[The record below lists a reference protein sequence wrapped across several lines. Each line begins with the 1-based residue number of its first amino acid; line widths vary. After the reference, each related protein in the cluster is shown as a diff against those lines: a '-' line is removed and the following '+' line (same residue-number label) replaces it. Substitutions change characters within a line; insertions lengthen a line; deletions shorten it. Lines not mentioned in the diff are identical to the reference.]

1 MRNWRSVQLK
11 DAGVWLSGGTPFT
24 DNPRYWDGD
33 IPWISAA
40 SLKGFRISRSD
51 RCITELGAVS
61 GTRLVPPGTV
71 LFVVR
76 GMSLKTE
83 FRVGVTERQVAFGQ
97 DCKAIIPAPGVD
109 AKFLA
114 RALKARS
121 RDILTMVDEA
131 GHGTGRLPT
140 DLIAKLAINIPELPE
155 QRQITEILDSADED
169 VRYYEAV
176 IVKLKLKASGL
187 LHDLLDRVEAS
198 EQPLAAFLSMRPRNG
213 FSPNEVDSW
222 TGTVALGLGCLTPDG
237 FVPRQIKPVPAGDP
251 RYAGAWLS
259 DGDLLI
265 SRSNTLDLV
274 GLVGRYRYVGAPCVY
289 PDLMM
294 RLVPNSFARPEFL
307 ELVLRDVS
315 ARQQIKRM
323 SQGTSGSMVKLSSG
337 SVMRL
342 TVNIPDLKQQDR
354 VLSIY
359 EADMAVLRAEERKIA
374 KLRLLKQG
382 LMENLLTGRV
392 RLTVLYLDVE
402 FAVGSDAVGRGEEF
416 VEGVVELLWG
426 AEGPAVGAHP
436 IPGSSSCFPLQ
447 DRGRQQ
453 FAPHRLDVRPESAR
467 LLSVSITPTRPPVLL
482 EMSGPACIVENATCC
497 QMGSSSE

>member
-1 MRNWRSVQLK
+1 MRDWKSIQLK
-11 DAGVWLSGGTPFT
+11 DAGTWLSGGTPFT
-24 DNPRYWDGD
+24 DNSGYWDGD

-40 SLKGFRISRSD
+40 SLKDFRISRSD
-51 RCITELGAVS
+51 RHVTELGAVS

-97 DCKAIIPAPGVD
+97 DCKAIIPAPGVN

-114 RALKARS
+114 LALKARS
-121 RDILTMVDEA
+121 RDILAMVDEA

-140 DLIAKLAINIPELPE
+140 DLIAKLRIDVPAPPE
-155 QRQITEILDSADED
+155 QRRITEILDSADD
-169 VRYYEAV
+169 DIRYYEAA
-176 IVKLKLKASGL
+176 IAKLRLKSSGL
-187 LHDLLDRVEAS
+187 ARDLLGRVEAS
-198 EQPLAAFLSMRPRNG
+198 EQRLAAFLSTPPRNG

-237 FVPRQIKPVPAGDP
+237 FIPRQIKPVPASDP

-265 SRSNTLDLV
+265 SRSNTFDLV

-294 RLVPNSFARPEFL
+294 RLVPNRLAQPEFL

-323 SQGTSGSMVKLSSG
+323 SQGTSGSMVKISSR

-342 TVNIPDLKQQDR
+342 TVNIPDLKEQDR
-354 VLSIY
+354 LLSIY
-359 EADMAVLRAEERKIA
+359 EADTAVLRAEECKFA
-374 KLRLLKQG
+374 KLRLIKQG

-392 RLTVLYLDVE
+392 RVTALRLDVE
-402 FAVGSDAVGRGEEF
+402 FAVRGDAVGRGEDLT
-416 VEGVVELLWG
+416 GAVVELFRTL
-426 AEGPAVGAHP
+426 EVSPPPHAHSGF
-436 IPGSSSCFPLQ
+436 IVVFLARIGGISSS
-447 DRGRQQ
+447 
-453 FAPHRLDVRPESAR
+453 HH
-467 LLSVSITPTRPPVLL
+467 TVL
-482 EMSGPACIVENATCC
+482 T
-497 QMGSSSE
+497 